1 MLKRFLTYFFAL
13 LKQIIPLDE
22 YLYEPAADDW
32 CVSAWCTSDASSC
45 VLHDLR
51 RQLTSS
57 VRTCMYW
64 VYIVTTLLLFS
75 KVTKPVLGPHLWQPG
90 LSAVS
95 SWVITFRCNIK
106 CPCAFWSLIFH
117 GVSDWRREDKMFVLT
132 CQHTKTLITYSCKE
146 TVSCITFFSSFR
158 RMKDMYK
165 ARGNKTRAAR
175 GWQAVDQRWECW
187 WALKMF

>member
-1 MLKRFLTYFFAL
+1 MNTCMSQLRMTDVFQHDAL
-13 LKQIIPLDE
+13 VMPVAV
-22 YLYEPAADDW
+22 YY
-32 CVSAWCTSDASSC
+32 

-146 TVSCITFFSSFR
+146 TVSCIKNFSSFR

>member
-1 MLKRFLTYFFAL
+1 MNTCMSQLRMT
-13 LKQIIPLDE
+13 D
-22 YLYEPAADDW
+22 
-32 CVSAWCTSDASSC
+32 VSAWCTSDASSC

-57 VRTCMYW
+57 VRTCMCW

-132 CQHTKTLITYSCKE
+132 CQHTKTLITYSCNE
-146 TVSCITFFSSFR
+146 TVSCIIFFPPSDVWR
-158 RMKDMYK
+158 ICIRHGVIKPELREADK
-165 ARGNKTRAAR
+165 LWTNAENAGER
-175 GWQAVDQRWECW
+175 
-187 WALKMF
+187 LKCFNWGCTLICIHW